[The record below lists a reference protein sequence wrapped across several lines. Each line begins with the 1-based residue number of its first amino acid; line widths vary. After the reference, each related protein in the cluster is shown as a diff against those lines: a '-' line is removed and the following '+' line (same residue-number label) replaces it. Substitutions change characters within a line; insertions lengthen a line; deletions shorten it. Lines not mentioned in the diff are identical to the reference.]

1 MRVLNLVKILSLSDK
16 KIPFIYS
23 PSVHKRFEH
32 IDLVIGCGD
41 LPYYYLEYV
50 LTALGVPLFY
60 VRGNHDHEVEFSAIG
75 KRRNPQGGQDL
86 NRRAINLNGITLAG
100 IEGSIRYK
108 PGSFQYTQAE
118 MWHLVFQLVPK
129 MIYNRITN
137 GHYLDIF
144 VTHAPPNG
152 IHDRED
158 LPHHGVNAFR
168 WFVKVFQP
176 ALHFH
181 GHIHLYRPDDPSESM
196 FGKTRVINTYGY
208 QETDFEIEDTG
219 DT

>member
-1 MRVLNLVKILSLSDK
+1 MRVLSLVKILSLSDK

-108 PGSFQYTQAE
+108 PGSFQNTQAE

-129 MIYNRITN
+129 MIFNRITN

-168 WFVKVFQP
+168 WFIKVFQP

-208 QETDFEIEDTG
+208 KETDFEIEDMG
-219 DT
+219 DA